1 MPDVNAS
8 LQRHLDEKHLGDG
21 DPERGVRAPGMYHV
35 RVVRVAGVLIRKPWA
50 SGHLNFSFYTLY
62 VSAGHRDGSK

>member
-35 RVVRVAGVLIRKPWA
+35 RVVRVAGVP
-50 SGHLNFSFYTLY
+50 
-62 VSAGHRDGSK
+62 D